1 MALTSVA
8 VVIPHRPAMFELGVV
23 QEVFGV
29 DRTDDG
35 VPRIDFRVCAERP
48 GEPIDLENGMSMTAP
63 YGLDAAEG
71 ADLVDRPCLRQR
83 RAALGGGARPLSQGA
98 RARSLAALGLHGRL
112 PVRRGGSAGRT
123 LLHHPLDAHRGA
135 EAALPRRDGRPR
147 RPVRRGRPG
156 GHAAPALRPGS
167 TPACTTSGAS
177 SVRQSRTRSP
187 GGWWC
192 PRSGTAASASTST
205 CRSRAATRTASLPL
219 LTWMREHLAEEQPVK
234 VLARRASMSERTFAR
249 RFAAETG
256 TTPGKWLLAQR
267 LHHARTL
274 LESSDVA
281 DRERRSP
288 IGVRICRAAATPLRH
303 PRRSGAGGVPPYV
316 PHPGRARRL
325 TTRRWLSSRCPRERG
340 RLRRVGQTRTG
351 EGLTNPSRNH
361 ALPSAP

>member
-71 ADLVDRPCLRQR
+71 ADLLIAPAYDNDERPSEAVLDVFR
-83 RAALGGGARPLSQGA
+83 RAHA
-98 RARSLAALGLHGRL
+98 
-112 PVRRGGSAGRT
+112 
-123 LLHHPLDAHRGA
+123 RGA
-135 EAALPRRDGRPR
+135 WLLSVCTGAFLFGEAGLLDGR
-147 RPVRRGRPG
+147 
-156 GHAAPALRPGS
+156 S
-167 TPACTTSGAS
+167 CTTHWMHTDELKQRFPAATVDPDVLFVEDDRVVTSA
-177 SVRQSRTRSP
+177 
-187 GGWWC
+187 
-192 PRSGTAASASTST
+192 GTAAGIDACLHHVRCELGAAVANKIARRMVVPPQRDGGQRQYIDLPVPT
-205 CRSRAATRTASLPL
+205 CNADSLAPL

-234 VLARRASMSERTFAR
+234 VLARRAAMSERTFAR

-281 DRERRSP
+281 IENVASRS
-288 IGVRICRAAATPLRH
+288 GFGSAALLRH
-303 PRRSGAGGVPPYV
+303 HFATHVGVAPAEYRRTFRTPDERAG
-316 PHPGRARRL
+316 
-325 TTRRWLSSRCPRERG
+325 
-340 RLRRVGQTRTG
+340 
-351 EGLTNPSRNH
+351 
-361 ALPSAP
+361 